1 MLTVFAGV
9 FLLMPKSFI
18 ETKNV
23 VQEVCLM
30 KNRSVQ
36 IHLQALL
43 EDFHGITQIGIAYLP
58 MQPTQDIAGILHFSA
73 HSRAM
78 NTFLSQLQQVPD
90 LMEQM
95 KQQEANVIAKASRQQ
110 ESICSFE
117 PFPGLKTYVFPV
129 YSRGVLLGCF
139 LFGPI
144 RVQEPAR
151 PYNQGQ
157 RANLYSLHHL
167 DEKLMTELYDQLP
180 LLDKPAVIAASRLLS
195 QIAVYASNVDS
206 ITAHSLPLSVRIVEY
221 IDNQYMNAIS
231 PSTACAHFH
240 ISRSTLSRTL
250 SKEHGS
256 TFLAMLNRRRINNVC
271 KCIED
276 GMSPEEA
283 SSLSGFSSP
292 LYMARV
298 FRTMMGCTPHAYRQS
313 VAETKPLSR
322 DDDHS
327 IKEER

>member
-1 MLTVFAGV
+1 
-9 FLLMPKSFI
+9 MPKSFI
-18 ETKNV
+18 ETKSI

-36 IHLQALL
+36 MHLQALL
-43 EDFHGITQIGIAYLP
+43 EDFHSITQIGIAYLP
-58 MQPTQDIAGILHFSA
+58 MQPTQDMAGTLHFSV
-73 HSRAM
+73 HSEAM
-78 NTFLSQLQQVPD
+78 NAFLSQLQRVPD

-95 KQQEANVIAKASRQQ
+95 KQQEADTVAKAARQQ

-139 LFGPI
+139 IFGPI

-151 PYNQGQ
+151 PYDQGQ
-157 RANLYSLHHL
+157 RAKLYSVHHL
-167 DEKLMTELYDQLP
+167 DEKMMTELYERLP

-206 ITAHSLPLSVRIVEY
+206 ITARSLPLSVRVVEY
-221 IDNQYMNAIS
+221 IDAQYMNAIS
-231 PSTACAHFH
+231 PSTACEHFH

-250 SKEHGS
+250 SKEHGD
-256 TFLAMLNRRRINNVC
+256 TFLAMLNRRRISNVC
-271 KCIED
+271 KCIEA

-283 SSLSGFSSP
+283 STMSGFSSP

-298 FRTMMGCTPHAYRQS
+298 FRTIMGCTPHAYRQS
-313 VAETKPLSR
+313 MAETQTGQQR
-322 DDDHS
+322 
-327 IKEER
+327 